1 MRSAVVLLALLLSAC
16 AAPGSKIGRIALSGT
31 VSESPSDS
39 LSLEVTLPKHYG
51 LGGLDLIMS
60 SPEDFGHKDQTVQ
73 VEVVEGRFSF
83 QFPPLA
89 YHATF
94 WLLPPLGAFPKQP
107 PEPAYFVRFSDTPDE
122 VYLVG
127 FGWVPVDLA
136 ERERFGSWSARWM
149 AYNSAQDVVLP
160 GSTRGA
166 LAYVMHP
173 QGETGQRRVDSLDA
187 DAFRYE
193 ISVRNIDFCPVLR
206 ARATTA

>member
-51 LGGLDLIMS
+51 LGGLDLKMN

-127 FGWVPVDLA
+127 FYRGSFKYKVFNRTSRQELKPEEATWSFSRGEYVPLEDGKTEVWNL
-136 ERERFGSWSARWM
+136 
-149 AYNSAQDVVLP
+149 
-160 GSTRGA
+160 
-166 LAYVMHP
+166 
-173 QGETGQRRVDSLDA
+173 RVEASRSKKAA
-187 DAFRYE
+187 DAQQITPPDLSRQAAP
-193 ISVRNIDFCPVLR
+193 VR
-206 ARATTA
+206 